1 MNLHSKK
8 LEMIHQLINIDDEI
22 ILEQVKAILNNA
34 LSNDIKPMN
43 LEEFYKKIDESEK
56 DFANGNYITTEQ
68 LKKEILTWK
77 KR

>member
-1 MNLHSKK
+1 MNLQAKK

-34 LSNDIKPMN
+34 SSKDIKPMS

-56 DFANGNYITTEQ
+56 NFENGNYTTTEQ
-68 LKKEILTWK
+68 LKKEILTWN
-77 KR
+77 